1 MKNIE
6 RSTIGLDSLAYI
18 VIILAGI
25 KISASIITPFLL
37 SLFIVIIFKPF
48 SDSLINKGI
57 PRWLTFTIISI
68 IVLLFGFLVVT
79 IISVSVQSFSEN
91 LSFYNEKLNSYR
103 DELVL
108 LSRKLGISEKDQLTS
123 ILNPAK
129 IMSFVAGA
137 LTNFSDILSNSILIL
152 LTVIFIFIET
162 NIFPDKI
169 KVITKDEKTLR
180 YFHEINHQ
188 VNNYMMI
195 KTVISAGTGIIIGIA
210 LALIRLDFAILW
222 GLIAFLLNYIPNIGS
237 LIAAIP
243 PIILALIQ
251 FGIPG
256 AIGVTVIF
264 LVINFV
270 IGNYIEPKVMGK
282 GLGLSVLIVF
292 LSLIFWGWL
301 LGPVGMLLSVPI
313 TLVFKIIMQ
322 AQPQKRWI
330 AVLLGDGSDISEL

>member
-1 MKNIE
+1 MEKTE

-25 KISASIITPFLL
+25 KISASITTPFLL

-48 SDSLINKGI
+48 SDSLIKRGI
-57 PRWLTFTIISI
+57 PRWMAFSIISV
-68 IVLLFGFLVVT
+68 IVLLFGFLLVT
-79 IISVSVQSFSEN
+79 IISISVQNFSGN
-91 LSFYNEKLNSYR
+91 LSFYDEKLSLYR
-103 DELVL
+103 DEIIALAQRYGV
-108 LSRKLGISEKDQLTS
+108 SDKYQLTS
-123 ILNPAK
+123 LLNPAR

-137 LTNFSDILSNSILIL
+137 LTNFSDILSNSVLIL

-162 NIFPDKI
+162 NIFPEKI
-169 KVITKDEKTLR
+169 KVIAKDESLK

-195 KTVISAGTGIIIGIA
+195 KTIISAGTGFIIGAA

-251 FGIPG
+251 FGLPG
-256 AIGVTVIF
+256 AIGVTGIF
-264 LVINFV
+264 LIVNFV
-270 IGNYIEPKVMGK
+270 IGNYVEPKVMGK
-282 GLGLSVLIVF
+282 GLGLSVLVVF

-330 AVLLGDGSDISEL
+330 AILLGDGSEIRKS

>member
-180 YFHEINHQ
+180 
-188 VNNYMMI
+188 
-195 KTVISAGTGIIIGIA
+195 
-210 LALIRLDFAILW
+210 
-222 GLIAFLLNYIPNIGS
+222 
-237 LIAAIP
+237 
-243 PIILALIQ
+243 
-251 FGIPG
+251 
-256 AIGVTVIF
+256 
-264 LVINFV
+264 
-270 IGNYIEPKVMGK
+270 
-282 GLGLSVLIVF
+282 
-292 LSLIFWGWL
+292 
-301 LGPVGMLLSVPI
+301 
-313 TLVFKIIMQ
+313 
-322 AQPQKRWI
+322 
-330 AVLLGDGSDISEL
+330 